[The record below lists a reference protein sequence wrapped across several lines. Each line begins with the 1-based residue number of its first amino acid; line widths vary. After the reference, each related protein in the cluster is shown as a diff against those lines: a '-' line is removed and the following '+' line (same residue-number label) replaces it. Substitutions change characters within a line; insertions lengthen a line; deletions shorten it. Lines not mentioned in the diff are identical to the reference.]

1 MAYTTISRATLRS
14 RLQDRFDGTPFW
26 SATEANDAINEA
38 LRWFNL
44 YTGYWRG
51 SVPVVTGVG
60 GRFLSVGGTLTY
72 RTRVT
77 RAGKAL
83 ARKSIVELYR
93 QRKNWRTQ
101 STSDGGDVPSTIQEW
116 APIGLSTIAIW
127 PADGPGGTTL
137 TIEAVKITP
146 ILSLDGSFV
155 DLGTEE
161 LDLLL
166 DECLW
171 ILSFKRPSLQEGF
184 QPLHQHFLQGCL
196 DRNDQLRASAF
207 FREALG
213 LDQEQRLV
221 PPRRSADPDTLVPT
235 AGGGR

>member
-1 MAYTTISRATLRS
+1 MPYTSISRATLRA
-14 RLQDRFDGTPFW
+14 RLQDRYEGTPFW
-26 SATEANDAINEA
+26 SNTEANDAINET

-51 SVPVVTGVG
+51 TAAVVTGVG
-60 GRFLSVGGTLTY
+60 DRFLSVAGTLTKA
-72 RTRVT
+72 TRVT

-93 QRKNWRTQ
+93 HRLNWRTQ
-101 STSDGGDVPSTIQEW
+101 ATTDGGTVPTTIQEW
-116 APIGLSTIAIW
+116 APIGLSKIAIW
-127 PADGPGGTTL
+127 PADGAGGTTL

-146 ILSLDGSFV
+146 ILSADGTNV

-171 ILSFKRPSLQEGF
+171 VLSFKRPSEMVGLQ
-184 QPLHQHFLQGCL
+184 PNHQRFLRGCY
-196 DRNDQLRASAF
+196 DRNDQLRASAY

-221 PPRRSADPDTLVPT
+221 PPRRPSDPPILQ
-235 AGGGR
+235 AGG